1 MTRARFLTPFVQTII
16 RMPSLNTPRAAFKHS
31 EESNHA
37 AFDIPDALGK
47 RQYLTVAKL
56 LEAASGCKIT
66 AAKTEGRNEGL
77 HLALSGDRRA
87 RRAAA
92 IYIFY
97 RICVGEDNKLRNL
110 EGGGF
115 LPELLN
121 SEHAREIVVPDR
133 YQLRQLREGFFKS
146 GQVFSKSKEMGVL
159 VDFTRLDVHRK
170 IGLLSI
176 HPGKRDAMVAW
187 IRSVAESTLSA
198 PPAPAP
204 VPQLLSPLLSE
215 KLAQR
220 TVEALVEAGFD
231 LGRSRRIVETLADK
245 GDVQAAMN
253 RCLDTSFAA
262 VAATV
267 PTAASEAHQS
277 DASSLS
283 EALTHLGPP
292 STNTLAA
299 PPPSPPPRPVSS
311 PVTGVGLGHVRAV
324 GRERFPTAMWAP
336 SPLQHPASPWPV
348 DGAEPTDVTARNGRA
363 SSDFALPF
371 DLDEQDLPRSDGV
384 VDNSACAIC
393 LATEACHAFVPCGHV
408 AACSRCAELV
418 FREQGMCPM
427 CRAPVSSHL
436 RIWF

>member
-1 MTRARFLTPFVQTII
+1 
-16 RMPSLNTPRAAFKHS
+16 
-31 EESNHA
+31 
-37 AFDIPDALGK
+37 
-47 RQYLTVAKL
+47 
-56 LEAASGCKIT
+56 
-66 AAKTEGRNEGL
+66 
-77 HLALSGDRRA
+77 
-87 RRAAA
+87 
-92 IYIFY
+92 
-97 RICVGEDNKLRNL
+97 VGEDNKLRNL

-170 IGLLSI
+170 IGLLSV

-348 DGAEPTDVTARNGRA
+348 GGAEPTDVTARNGRA

-371 DLDEQDLPRSDGV
+371 DLDEQDLPRSDGA

>member
-1 MTRARFLTPFVQTII
+1 VTRALSDPDVQTII
-16 RMPSLNTPRAAFKHS
+16 RMPSLNTPRAAFQHS

-56 LEAASGCKIT
+56 LEAASGSKIT

-159 VDFTRLDVHRK
+159 VDYTRLDVHLK
-170 IGLLSI
+170 IGLLSV
-176 HPGKRDAMVAW
+176 HPGKRDAMVDW

-348 DGAEPTDVTARNGRA
+348 GGAEPTDVTARNGRA

-371 DLDEQDLPRSDGV
+371 DLDEQDLPRSDGA

>member
-1 MTRARFLTPFVQTII
+1 
-16 RMPSLNTPRAAFKHS
+16 MPSLNTPRAAFQHS

-170 IGLLSI
+170 IGLLSV

-187 IRSVAESTLSA
+187 IRSVAEATLSA

-348 DGAEPTDVTARNGRA
+348 GGAEPTDVTARNGRA

-371 DLDEQDLPRSDGV
+371 DLDEQDLPRSDGA

>member
-1 MTRARFLTPFVQTII
+1 
-16 RMPSLNTPRAAFKHS
+16 MPSVITPRAAFKHS

-66 AAKTEGRNEGL
+66 AAKTEGRSEGL
-77 HLALSGDRRA
+77 HLALAGDRRA

-115 LPELLN
+115 LPTLLN
-121 SEHAREIVVPDR
+121 VEHAREIIVPDR

-146 GQVFSKSKEMGVL
+146 GMVFSKSKEMGVL

-170 IGLLSI
+170 IGLLSV
-176 HPGKRDAMVAW
+176 HPGKRDAMVDW
-187 IRSVAESTLSA
+187 IRTVADSTLSA
-198 PPAPAP
+198 RPSPAP

-253 RCLDTSFAA
+253 KCLDTSFAA

-267 PTAASEAHQS
+267 PTAAAEAHQS

-283 EALTHLGPP
+283 EALTHLGSP
-292 STNTLAA
+292 SMNTLAA
-299 PPPSPPPRPVSS
+299 PPPSPPPRPVAS
-311 PVTGVGLGHVRAV
+311 PVTGMGLGHVRAV
-324 GRERFPTAMWAP
+324 GRERFPTAMWGP

-348 DGAEPTDVTARNGRA
+348 AGAEPTDVTDSLQKGSGGRA
-363 SSDFALPF
+363 SPDFALPF
-371 DLDEQDLPRSDGV
+371 DLDEQDSPPSGGA
-384 VDNSACAIC
+384 VDNSACSIC

-427 CRAPVSSHL
+427 CRATVSSHL